1 MASVFWNNR
10 MKLRYL
16 FLTAALIQGCATN
29 PPVSSYM
36 PIAPTGIDAI
46 RSKSVRI
53 KATPTPD
60 FVQFTNGDQ
69 ATMTVGILFG
79 PIGGGIGAAAAISHS
94 KSRGQAVVHENAIPD
109 PTALLVQRIESTL
122 TSKYGSSI
130 GDTGYEIDVAT
141 DYWALA
147 KDDVVFNASV
157 RLVDASVKNAN
168 GKPIAAPLALG
179 QCRFSTRNDK
189 DKLTA
194 DQLLDNHAEKLK
206 QVLSQ
211 ALDRCAQ
218 EFEQKVFL

>member
-1 MASVFWNNR
+1 
-10 MKLRYL
+10 MKYRYL
-16 FLTAALIQGCATN
+16 LLAAALIQGCATH
-29 PPVSSYM
+29 PPLSSTYM
-36 PIAPTGIDAI
+36 AIAPTGIDAI
-46 RSKSVRI
+46 RGKSVRI
-53 KATPTPD
+53 MAMPTPD

-69 ATMTVGILFG
+69 ATMTVGMLFG
-79 PIGGGIGAAAAISHS
+79 AIGGGIGAAAAISHS

-122 TSKYGSSI
+122 ASKYGSTI
-130 GDTGYEIDVAT
+130 GHDGYEIDVAT

-157 RLVDASVKNAN
+157 RLLDASVKNPN
-168 GKPIAAPLALG
+168 PNSPPLLALG
-179 QCRFSTRNDK
+179 QCRFSTKDDK

-211 ALDRCAQ
+211 ALERCA
-218 EFEQKVFL
+218 EDFEQKVFL

>member
-1 MASVFWNNR
+1 
-10 MKLRYL
+10 MKLRHL
-16 FLTAALIQGCATN
+16 LLTAALIQGCSTN
-29 PPVSSYM
+29 PPVSKYIA
-36 PIAPTGIDAI
+36 IAPTGVDAI
-46 RSKSVRI
+46 RGKSVRV
-53 KATPTPD
+53 KATPTPE

-94 KSRGQAVVHENAIPD
+94 KSRGQAVVKENAIPD
-109 PTALLVQRIESTL
+109 PTPLLVQRIESTL

-130 GDTGYEIDVAT
+130 GDTGFEIDVAT

-147 KDDVVFNASV
+147 KDDVVFVASV
-157 RLVDASVKNAN
+157 KLVDASAKDAN
-168 GKPIAAPLALG
+168 SKTATPLALG
-179 QCRFSTRNDK
+179 QCRFSTKNDK
-189 DKLTA
+189 DKLSA

-218 EFEQKVFL
+218 DFEQKVFL

>member
-1 MASVFWNNR
+1 
-10 MKLRYL
+10 MKLHYL
-16 FLTAALIQGCATN
+16 LFTAALVQGCATN
-29 PPVSSYM
+29 PPASTYM
-36 PIAPTGIDAI
+36 AIAPTGVDAI
-46 RSKSVRI
+46 RGKSVRV

-69 ATMTVGILFG
+69 ATMTVGMLFG
-79 PIGGGIGAAAAISHS
+79 AIGGGIGAAAAISHS

-109 PTALLVQRIESTL
+109 PTALLVLRIESTL

-130 GDTGYEIDVAT
+130 GDAGYEIDIAT

-157 RLVDASVKNAN
+157 RLVDASVKNPN
-168 GKPIAAPLALG
+168 PKSPPLLALG
-179 QCRFSTRNDK
+179 QCRFSTKSDK
-189 DKLTA
+189 DKLNA

-211 ALDRCAQ
+211 ALDRCARD
-218 EFEQKVFL
+218 FEQKVFL